1 MNFPRLSLCSA
12 ALASLLALAV
22 PAVCAAQEAGFP
34 IPDALRH
41 TVTEP
46 FWAAVNRFY
55 DARGNAPIWIENGA
69 LTERAERALAHLE
82 DADQEGLDPA
92 HYNAA
97 ALVRGLINEPP
108 RDAAAAL
115 AADMTITGQLLH
127 FLYEVR
133 HGRLQDPETKGGDTA
148 FDVGGALTL
157 LTTAEDIDVA
167 LQNAVPG
174 NAPYRALRRALST
187 YQAIARKGG
196 ALNGSDGLD
205 APIPG
210 GPSINPGNRDDRVP
224 LIRDRLNRLG
234 DLIAEPSGDGGDLY
248 DTILAQSVTRF
259 QKRHGL
265 EPDGVVGKNT
275 LAELNIS
282 VAARIDQITVNMERW
297 RWLPGDLGNDYILVN
312 IAGFR
317 LQVFE
322 LGVPSMEMAVVVGRP
337 FRRTPVF
344 SASMSYLEF
353 SPTWTVP
360 PTILKEDIIPGM
372 RKDPELLTKKG
383 IRIFSSWNRDARII
397 DPASIDWQAPK
408 SQLVSY
414 RYVQPPGPKNA
425 LGRVKF
431 MFPNQYSVYLHDTPD
446 KNLFDRASRAY
457 SSGCI
462 RVERPA
468 ALAALLLADQ
478 PQWTEAEI
486 AKAMNLDEPVKV
498 PLSAPIPIYI
508 TYATAWIGEGGTIEF
523 RPDIYGRDASLQ
535 DALSSSPK

>member
-1 MNFPRLSLCSA
+1 MKLPRLSLCSA
-12 ALASLLALAV
+12 ALSSLLAIAA
-22 PAVCAAQEAGFP
+22 PAVCAAPETGFP

-46 FWAAVNRFY
+46 FWAEVNRYY
-55 DARGNAPIWIENGA
+55 DARGDAPIWIENGA
-69 LTERAERALAHLE
+69 LTKRAERALAHLAS
-82 DADQEGLDPA
+82 ADQEGLDPA
-92 HYNAA
+92 HYDAA
-97 ALVRGLINEPP
+97 ALVRELNNEPP
-108 RDAAAAL
+108 RDADAAL

-133 HGRLQDPETKGGDTA
+133 HGRLKDPETQGGDTA

-157 LTTAEDIDVA
+157 LTTAEDIKVA

-196 ALNGSDGLD
+196 AALD

-210 GPSINPGNRDDRVP
+210 GPSIKPGTRNDRVP

-234 DLIAEPSGDGGDLY
+234 DLIAKPSGAENDLY
-248 DTILAQSVTRF
+248 DPILVQSVTRF

-275 LAELNIS
+275 LAEINIS

-297 RWLPGDLGNDYILVN
+297 RWLNGDLGNDYILVN

-317 LQVFE
+317 LEVFE
-322 LGVPSMEMAVVVGRP
+322 QGVPSMEMAVVVGRP

-344 SASMSYLEF
+344 SSAMSYLEF

-372 RKDPELLTKKG
+372 RKDPELLAKKG

-397 DPASIDWQAPK
+397 DPASIDWHSPT

-414 RYVQPPGPKNA
+414 RYVQPPGPQNA

-478 PQWTEAEI
+478 PKWTEAEI
-486 AKAMNLDEPVKV
+486 AKAMTLTEPVKV
-498 PLSAPIPIYI
+498 PLSTPIPIHI

-535 DALSSSPK
+535 EALSSSPK

>member
-1 MNFPRLSLCSA
+1 MKFSRRLLLS
-12 ALASLLALAV
+12 ASLATLLATAA
-22 PAVCAAQEAGFP
+22 PAVCAAAETDFP
-34 IPDALRH
+34 VPDALRH

-46 FWAAVNRFY
+46 FWAQVNRFY
-55 DARGNAPIWIENGA
+55 DARGNVPIWIENGA
-69 LTERAERALAHLE
+69 LTDRAKQALAHL
-82 DADQEGLDPA
+82 ANPDQEGLDPA
-92 HYNAA
+92 HYSAA
-97 ALVRGLINEPP
+97 DPLQALSNEPP
-108 RDAAAAL
+108 GDPAVTLATTL

-133 HGRLQDPETKGGDTA
+133 HGRLQDPESVGGDKA
-148 FDVGGALTL
+148 FDVEKALTL
-157 LTTAEDIDVA
+157 LTTAEDIEVA

-187 YQAIARKGG
+187 YQAMARN
-196 ALNGSDGLD
+196 NGTTPVD
-205 APIPG
+205 PIPG
-210 GPSINPGNRDDRVP
+210 GPSIKPGNRDGRVP
-224 LIRDRLNRLG
+224 LIRDRLNQLG
-234 DLIAEPSGDGGDLY
+234 DLIAKPSGNEGDLF
-248 DTILAQSVTRF
+248 DPALVQSVIQF

-265 EPDGVVGKNT
+265 EPDGVVGKQT

-282 VAARIDQITVNMERW
+282 IAARIDQITVNMERW
-297 RWLPGDLGNDYILVN
+297 RWLPGDLGDDYILVN

-322 LGVPSMEMAVVVGRP
+322 LGVPSIEMPVVVGRP

-344 SASMSYLEF
+344 SAAVSYLEF

-372 RKDPELLTKKG
+372 RKDPELLAKKG
-383 IRIFSSWNRDARII
+383 IRIFSSWNRDAQII
-397 DPASIDWQAPK
+397 DPAKIDWHAPM

-446 KNLFDRASRAY
+446 KTLFDRASRAF

-462 RVERPA
+462 RVERPSD
-468 ALAALLLADQ
+468 LAALLLSDQ
-478 PQWTEAEI
+478 PQWTETEI
-486 AKAMNLDEPVKV
+486 AKAMALDEPVKV
-498 PLSAPIPIYI
+498 PLSKPIPIYI
-508 TYATAWIGEGGTIEF
+508 TYATAWAGEGGTIEF

-535 DALSSSPK
+535 ESLAGSPK

>member
-12 ALASLLALAV
+12 ALSSLLAIAA
-22 PAVCAAQEAGFP
+22 PAVCAATETGFP

-46 FWAAVNRFY
+46 FWAEVNRFY
-55 DARGNAPIWIENGA
+55 DARGNAPIWIQDGA
-69 LTERAERALAHLE
+69 LTGRAERALAHLAK
-82 DADQEGLDPA
+82 ADQEGLDPA

-97 ALVRGLINEPP
+97 VLVRDLNNEPP

-133 HGRLQDPETKGGDTA
+133 HGRLRDPETVGGEKA
-148 FDVGGALTL
+148 FDVEEALTL
-157 LTTAEDIDVA
+157 LTSAKDIEVA
-167 LQNAVPG
+167 LRNAVPG

-196 ALNGSDGLD
+196 IATD
-205 APIPG
+205 AAIPA
-210 GPSINPGNRDDRVP
+210 GPSIKPGNQDARVP
-224 LIRDRLNRLG
+224 LIRDRLNLLG
-234 DLIAEPSGDGGDLY
+234 DLVAKPSGAEGDLF
-248 DTILAQSVTRF
+248 DPALVQSVIQF

-275 LAELNIS
+275 LAEMNIS

-297 RWLPGDLGNDYILVN
+297 RWLPSDLGDDYILVN

-317 LQVFE
+317 LEVFE

-344 SASMSYLEF
+344 SAAVSYLEF

-372 RKDPELLTKKG
+372 RKDPELLAKKG
-383 IRIFSSWNRDARII
+383 IRIFSSWNRDAQVI
-397 DPASIDWQAPK
+397 DPANIDWNAPK

-446 KNLFDRASRAY
+446 KNLFDRASRAF

-462 RVERPA
+462 RVARPMD
-468 ALAALLLADQ
+468 LAALLLADQ
-478 PQWTEAEI
+478 PKWTEAEI

-498 PLSAPIPIYI
+498 TLSNPIPIYI
-508 TYATAWIGEGGTIEF
+508 TYATAWAGEGGTIEF

-535 DALSSSPK
+535 EALSSSPK